1 MAPLADSAV
10 PTLDQFVRPQVD
22 AEQAL
27 IQWVVQTR
35 QPFTVV
41 EHPAFKAIFQAVK
54 ADLPIKSADTLYNRV
69 ENKFVHGRDHLKQE
83 LGANC
88 QTIALS
94 LDVWTSEHQLAILGV
109 IGHWI
114 TPAFD
119 KREELLEL
127 IEIQGPHSGENLAEI
142 VLAMLDELEIAS
154 KLLTIT
160 GDNAGNNGTLCEALQ
175 TELLKTYDD
184 EDDPFRMKPLMRFRG
199 RQSFIPCLAH
209 VINLICKQI
218 LASLKSGS
226 IREAKATLDELATQ
240 KEPSFTSIHT
250 TKSAVIKIRLLILWI
265 ARSPQRR
272 QEWKKV
278 SPNKQVRY
286 DVDNRWN
293 STYLMIADAIR
304 LRRELTQF
312 VRTHTNVQ
320 ALQLTEHDWLTLQQ
334 LEKVLKPFWD
344 HTNTVS
350 KACPTIVE
358 SLPIYW
364 HLDDLLDDIQ
374 GGSGDFEGVN
384 KDIRAAVEGGIR
396 KMNKF
401 ARIMDDN
408 ILYYMAAVLDPRIK
422 TSLIEAQMSE
432 PDAQLIISQVRD
444 FLKKQYPFVPTQPS
458 NPDRPPGMPETIW
471 RTLQKVQP
479 PHGTLTSD
487 IDRYLGSQP
496 VNWSHHLIEDG
507 DSGWVLHWWKM
518 NASEFP
524 LMAQAVRDYFPV
536 PSAEVGVERLFSD
549 ARNVL
554 GLRRHRMNGE
564 TMRRLM
570 LLKGHYDKQSWD

>member
-1 MAPLADSAV
+1 VVPLADNV
-10 PTLDQFVRPQVD
+10 IPTLDQFVRPQVD
-22 AEQAL
+22 VEQAL

-69 ENKFVHGRDHLKQE
+69 GKKFVHGRDHLKQE

-88 QTIALS
+88 RTIALS

-114 TPAFD
+114 TPGFD
-119 KREELLEL
+119 RREELLEFT
-127 IEIQGPHSGENLAEI
+127 EIQGPHSGENLAEI
-142 VLAMLDELEIAS
+142 VLTMLDELEIAP

-175 TELLKTYDD
+175 SELLKTYDD
-184 EDDPFRMKPLMRFRG
+184 KDDPFRMKPLMRFRG
-199 RQSFIPCLAH
+199 RESFIPCLAH
-209 VINLICKQI
+209 VINLICKEI
-218 LASLKSGS
+218 LVTLKAGS
-226 IREAKATLDELATQ
+226 IREAKALLDEIATQ
-240 KEPSFTSIHT
+240 REPSFASTHT
-250 TKSAVIKIRLLILWI
+250 TKSAVVKIRLLTLWI

-278 SPNKQVRY
+278 SPDKQVRY

-293 STYLMIADAIR
+293 STYLMIADAVR

-312 VRTHTNVQ
+312 VRTHADVQ
-320 ALQLTEHDWLTLQQ
+320 AFQLTEHDWLTLQQ
-334 LEKVLKPFWD
+334 LGNVLKPFWD
-344 HTNTVS
+344 HTNMVS

-374 GGSGDFEGVN
+374 GARGDFEGVN
-384 KDIRAAVEGGIR
+384 GDIRAAVEWGIR

-401 ARIMDDN
+401 ARLMDDN
-408 ILYYMAAVLDPRIK
+408 ILYYVAAVLDPRIK
-422 TSLIEAQMSE
+422 TSLIQAQMSE
-432 PDAQLIISQVRD
+432 PDAQLIISQVRE
-444 FLKKQYPFVPTQPS
+444 FLKKQYPFVPALPS
-458 NPDRPPGMPETIW
+458 TPDRPPGMPETIW

-479 PHGTLTSD
+479 PHGALMSD

-507 DSGWVLHWWKM
+507 DSAWVLKWWKM

-524 LMAQAVRDYFPV
+524 LMAQAVRDYSPV

-549 ARNVL
+549 ARDVL
-554 GLRRHRMNGE
+554 GLRRHRMNAE

-570 LLKGHYDKQSWD
+570 LLKGHYDKKSSD